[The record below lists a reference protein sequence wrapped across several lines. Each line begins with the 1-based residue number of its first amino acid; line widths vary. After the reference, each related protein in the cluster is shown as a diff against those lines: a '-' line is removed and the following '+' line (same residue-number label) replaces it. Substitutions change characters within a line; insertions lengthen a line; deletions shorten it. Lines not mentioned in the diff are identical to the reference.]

1 MLTNVIS
8 TFTPKNARCRD
19 LISWKHSFKR
29 LNEEYEIEKKKK
41 QALDS
46 LFEKGRISQSTHESF
61 SSEIAQG
68 MAEIEKQQRDLLEKM
83 KTKMNELEN
92 HIKTLEMLFANYE
105 IQHVAG
111 EVGEEVYQRE
121 IDILAVGLETAK
133 HELETVK
140 DAINQLSV
148 PEQPPLV
155 NVQPEI
161 EVQPQPTE
169 NVEPPQTEVKVTEE
183 TVPQEAAPT
192 AEEKLPEP
200 PAECV
205 EISEPKTEEKAQETP
220 QEPVQETPQEPV
232 QETPQEP
239 VQETPQE
246 PVQENPPETVQSTE
260 ETPPSE
266 TRTENVEKQES

>member
-8 TFTPKNARCRD
+8 TFKPKNARCRD

-29 LNEEYEIEKKKK
+29 LNEEYEIAKKKK

-68 MAEIEKQQRDLLEKM
+68 MAEIERQQKDLLEKM

-92 HIKTLEMLFANYE
+92 HVKTLEMLFANYE

-111 EVGEEVYQRE
+111 EVDEEVYQHE
-121 IDILAVGLETAK
+121 INILTVGLETAK

-140 DAINQLSV
+140 DAINQLSM
-148 PEQPPLV
+148 PEQAPLAG
-155 NVQPEI
+155 VQPEA
-161 EVQPQPTE
+161 ELQTQPTE
-169 NVEPPQTEVKVTEE
+169 TVETSQTEVKVAEE
-183 TVPQEAAPT
+183 TVPQEEIPAV
-192 AEEKLPEP
+192 EEMLPQPQVEP
-200 PAECV
+200 V
-205 EISEPKTEEKAQETP
+205 EIGKPETEEPP
-220 QEPVQETPQEPV
+220 QEPPQV
-232 QETPQEP
+232 ATK
-239 VQETPQE
+239 E
-246 PVQENPPETVQSTE
+246 PVQENPPETVQSAE

-266 TRTENVEKQES
+266 TKVENAEKQET